1 MNRYYVGTLSTYS
14 LKLAIN
20 TITKF
25 FNEVRYSDNVKQLLS
40 DLEQYSNTTYWNP
53 TLVYCNG
60 NYLIASTN
68 ESLNEATKDLQL
80 NNSSKTLAE
89 LVRHG
94 VSISS
99 DIVLTDEER
108 FASSFYNKIELN
120 NICDIIPYLQNIG
133 CDFVSLQGILKGHA
147 LFPEP
152 NSLFHLARMQNTFK
166 EQLNL
171 ANIKSNI
178 NHDSYNIVNELLNY
192 KFPVV
197 INFRNNNKTNSS
209 KNLAK
214 VINVVNSNPVNL
226 RKTNN
231 ETM

>member
-1 MNRYYVGTLSTYS
+1 
-14 LKLAIN
+14 
-20 TITKF
+20 
-25 FNEVRYSDNVKQLLS
+25 
-40 DLEQYSNTTYWNP
+40 
-53 TLVYCNG
+53 
-60 NYLIASTN
+60 
-68 ESLNEATKDLQL
+68 
-80 NNSSKTLAE
+80 
-89 LVRHG
+89 
-94 VSISS
+94 
-99 DIVLTDEER
+99 
-108 FASSFYNKIELN
+108 
-120 NICDIIPYLQNIG
+120 
-133 CDFVSLQGILKGHA
+133 
-147 LFPEP
+147 
-152 NSLFHLARMQNTFK
+152 MQNTFK
-166 EQLNL
+166 EQLDL